1 MVGGRKPRRR
11 LRLGQ
16 AVGLASSR
24 FLSGDENPTTAIG
37 AGGRASQRR
46 PFTAFKQIKIV
57 STGPFLGAS
66 CSEWFFFFCPR
77 QNRRHPQNAVFV
89 TSRDDEGGGDVRM
102 AGVKRP
108 C

>member
-46 PFTAFKQIKIV
+46 PFKAFKRIKIV
-57 STGPFLGAS
+57 STWPFLGAS
-66 CSEWFFFFCPR
+66 CSEWFFFCPH
-77 QNRRHPQNAVFV
+77 QNPSHPENRCFV
-89 TSRDDEGGGDVRM
+89 TWGCGKGETPSRQK
-102 AGVKRP
+102 KRP
-108 C
+108 Y

>member
-24 FLSGDENPTTAIG
+24 LLSGDENPTTAIG

-57 STGPFLGAS
+57 STGPFLVYWAVSS
-66 CSEWFFFFCPR
+66 CVMQRMVLFFVVVKTDAT
-77 QNRRHPQNAVFV
+77 PQKPFL
-89 TSRDDEGGGDVRM
+89 
-102 AGVKRP
+102 
-108 C
+108 